1 MFTFYCNLNTCEVF
15 SAFGPQTLSLR
26 TVCSDNKQ
34 WFSEGLQ
41 TNTNLL
47 SSLGWRRLSL
57 SLWNDYRRRS
67 KVKRFVSGQHC
78 SIITFTQDGTFFLL
92 SRSLRFWTPLTGA
105 DPDGAGPDGAGPVG
119 ADPVGADPDGA
130 VKSNTAVRRTAS
142 ELLSHLQID
151 QIDFVVGWWRRY
163 IIC

>member
-67 KVKRFVSGQHC
+67 KVKRFVSEQHC

-105 DPDGAGPDGAGPVG
+105 DPVG
-119 ADPVGADPDGA
+119 ADPVGADPDGADPVGA